1 VNDEEEARFS
11 TVPFSL
17 LHHAGTEAR
26 RTAAELMIKPNWKS
40 CCDYTG
46 ASGGHM
52 KITIALLA
60 PFFFVA
66 LMAAA
71 QDRPTIAAQPNT
83 VFVGADGKFESA
95 PDTALI
101 QFNIS
106 AQENSAKDAYARASK
121 DAEQIREILRNNGI
135 DPKLAEIGFFSL
147 QPVYDWKTA
156 QRKLVAYRVNASVQ
170 LKLKDFSKIG
180 PIIQQLADADVTENQ
195 SVNYTLDNIDAAK
208 VKAVED
214 AYRRARA
221 SGEAVA
227 RAGSRILGDLSYA
240 SVDTFEQVRVVSP
253 MAAQGVAMMRAQAQA
268 PAPTAE
274 FSPQNIVV
282 TAHVNAMFGLK

>member
-1 VNDEEEARFS
+1 MSKIAFLAFLIVS
-11 TVPFSL
+11 
-17 LHHAGTEAR
+17 AGI
-26 RTAAELMIKPNWKS
+26 LP
-40 CCDYTG
+40 
-46 ASGGHM
+46 
-52 KITIALLA
+52 
-60 PFFFVA
+60 
-66 LMAAA
+66 A
-71 QDRPTIAAQPNT
+71 QDRPTLAAQPNT

-95 PDTALI
+95 PDTAQI

-121 DAEQIREILRNNGI
+121 NAEQIREILRSNGI

-156 QRKLVAYRVNASVQ
+156 QRKLVGYRVNASVQ
-170 LKLKDFSKIG
+170 LKLKDFSKVA
-180 PIIQQLADADVTENQ
+180 PILQQLADTDVTDNQ
-195 SVNYTLDNIDAAK
+195 TVNYALDNIDAAK

-221 SGEAVA
+221 NGDAVA
-227 RAGSRILGDLSYA
+227 RAGNRVLGDLSYA

-253 MAAQGVAMMRAQAQA
+253 MAAPGVMMRAQAQA

-274 FSPQNIVV
+274 FSPQNIIV
-282 TAHVNAMFGLK
+282 TAHVNAMFNLK

>member
-1 VNDEEEARFS
+1 MSKIAFLAFLIVS
-11 TVPFSL
+11 
-17 LHHAGTEAR
+17 AGI
-26 RTAAELMIKPNWKS
+26 LP
-40 CCDYTG
+40 
-46 ASGGHM
+46 
-52 KITIALLA
+52 
-60 PFFFVA
+60 
-66 LMAAA
+66 A
-71 QDRPTIAAQPNT
+71 QDRPTLAAQPNT

-95 PDTALI
+95 PDTAQI

-121 DAEQIREILRNNGI
+121 NAEQIREILRSNGI

-156 QRKLVAYRVNASVQ
+156 QRKLVGYRVNASVQ
-170 LKLKDFSKIG
+170 LKLKDFSKVA
-180 PIIQQLADADVTENQ
+180 PILQQLADTDVTDNQ
-195 SVNYTLDNIDAAK
+195 TVNYALDNIDAAK

-221 SGEAVA
+221 NGEAVA
-227 RAGSRILGDLSYA
+227 RAGNRVLGDLSYA

-253 MAAQGVAMMRAQAQA
+253 MAAPGVMMRAQAQA

-274 FSPQNIVV
+274 FSPQNIIV
-282 TAHVNAMFGLK
+282 TAHVNAMFNLK

>member
-1 VNDEEEARFS
+1 
-11 TVPFSL
+11 
-17 LHHAGTEAR
+17 
-26 RTAAELMIKPNWKS
+26 
-40 CCDYTG
+40 
-46 ASGGHM
+46 M
-52 KITIALLA
+52 K
-60 PFFFVA
+60 FKVA
-66 LMAAA
+66 LFACLVLSVPLLAA

-95 PDTALI
+95 PDTALV

-121 DAEQIREILRNNGI
+121 NAEQIREILRSNGI

-180 PIIQQLADADVTENQ
+180 PIVQQLADTDVTENQ

-221 SGEAVA
+221 NGEAVA
-227 RAGSRILGDLSYA
+227 RAGNRVLGDLSYA

-253 MAAQGVAMMRAQAQA
+253 MAAPGVAMMRAQAQA

-282 TAHVNAMFGLK
+282 NAHVNAMFGLK